1 MALQKEPYV
10 WSIPQKAGL
19 IVGLL
24 IWLGAAYFIGINQV
38 VATQE
43 LTPFRPIALTAL
55 IPVGLFLM
63 AYVASERFKAFV
75 LAQDL
80 RLLTAFQ
87 LWRVIGFTFLTLY
100 AFGVLPGLFAWPAG
114 LGDVAVG
121 VLAAFVLIRMVRDAS
136 FVKTK
141 SYLGL
146 HFAGLFDFLIAIVMA
161 SLSSGAFPGLTH
173 NGLTSGAMEVWPLNL
188 FPSFL
193 VPLFI
198 ILHLSALFQVMQL
211 RRPSN
216 DGISTE
222 QIAL

>member
-1 MALQKEPYV
+1 
-10 WSIPQKAGL
+10 
-19 IVGLL
+19 
-24 IWLGAAYFIGINQV
+24 
-38 VATQE
+38 
-43 LTPFRPIALTAL
+43 
-55 IPVGLFLM
+55 M
-63 AYVASERFKAFV
+63 AYATSERFKAFV

-121 VLAAFVLIRMVRDAS
+121 VMAAFVLIRMVREPS
-136 FVKTK
+136 FIKTR

-146 HFAGLFDFLIAIVMA
+146 HFAGLFDFLVAIVTA
-161 SLSSGAFPGLTH
+161 SLSSGAFPGLI
-173 NGLTSGAMEVWPLNL
+173 NNSLTSRAMEIWPLNL

-193 VPLFI
+193 VPIFI

-211 RRPSN
+211 RRVSN

-222 QIAL
+222 QAALQVT